1 MILYQISY
9 NIFLV
14 LLGLFGIIYD
24 RKSVIIILMCIE
36 LILLSI
42 NLFFV
47 LISTI
52 HDDIYGQIFALFIL
66 TAAAAEAAI
75 GLAIL
80 IVFFRIRQEI
90 SLNPPFLLRF

>member
-1 MILYQISY
+1 MIIYQISY
-9 NIFLV
+9 NIFLII
-14 LLGLFGIIYD
+14 LGFFGIIYD

-47 LISTI
+47 LTSTI

-90 SLNPPFLLRF
+90 SLNPPFLLRL

>member
-1 MILYQISY
+1 MIFSQITY
-9 NIFLV
+9 NLFL
-14 LLGLFGIIYD
+14 LFLGIFGIIYD

-42 NLFFV
+42 NLFLV

-80 IVFFRIRQEI
+80 IVFFRVRHEI
-90 SLNPPFLLRF
+90 NLKAPFVLKN

>member
-1 MILYQISY
+1 MIFSQITY
-9 NIFLV
+9 NLFL
-14 LLGLFGIIYD
+14 LFLGIFGIIYD

-42 NLFFV
+42 NLFLV

-80 IVFFRIRQEI
+80 IVFFRVRHEI
-90 SLNPPFLLRF
+90 NLKAKFV

>member
-14 LLGLFGIIYD
+14 LSGLFGIIYD

>member
-9 NIFLV
+9 NIFLII
-14 LLGLFGIIYD
+14 LGFFGIIYD

-47 LISTI
+47 LTSTI

-90 SLNPPFLLRF
+90 SLNPPFLLRL

>member
-1 MILYQISY
+1 MIFSQITY
-9 NIFLV
+9 NLFL
-14 LLGLFGIIYD
+14 LFLGIFGIIYD

-42 NLFFV
+42 NLFLV

-80 IVFFRIRQEI
+80 IVYFRIRHEI
-90 SLNPPFLLRF
+90 NLKAKFLLKN

>member
-1 MILYQISY
+1 MIFSQITY
-9 NIFLV
+9 NLFLFF
-14 LLGLFGIIYD
+14 LGIFGIIYD

-42 NLFFV
+42 NLSLV
-47 LISTI
+47 LISII

-80 IVFFRIRQEI
+80 IVYFRIRHEI
-90 SLNPPFLLRF
+90 NLKAKFLLKN

>member
-9 NIFLV
+9 NIFLII
-14 LLGLFGIIYD
+14 LGFFGIIYD

-42 NLFFV
+42 NLFFF
-47 LISTI
+47 LTSTI

-90 SLNPPFLLRF
+90 SLNPPFLLRL